1 MDGPSPRPGATAE
14 DDGVVM
20 FSGID
25 GGRERGF
32 LMIYDA
38 ATMELLYHA
47 TAPKKTLFGIHSK
60 FYPFD
65 VGCSTMD
72 GDCTP
77 PPATVPGE
85 KAAASM
91 DIRGHSILAAL
102 AFIFIV
108 LSY

>member
-1 MDGPSPRPGATAE
+1 
-14 DDGVVM
+14 M

-38 ATMELLYHA
+38 ATMELLFHA
-47 TAPKKTLFGIHSK
+47 TAPRKTLFGIHSK

-65 VGCSTMD
+65 IGCSTVD

-77 PPATVPGE
+77 PPATPAVPGE
-85 KAAASM
+85 NAAAGKDM
-91 DIRGHSILAAL
+91 RGYSILAAI
-102 AFIFIV
+102 AFIFLV